1 MNRLEAETQI
11 LLSISYQNTPL
22 DDQTNNQLGT
32 QLQSRCIVLAT
43 ARIVVVV
50 VVVVAVAVVVADG
63 NLLPTHWTTSE
74 QG

>member
-32 QLQSRCIVLAT
+32 QLQSRCTVLAK
-43 ARIVVVV
+43 ARIVVVA
-50 VVVVAVAVVVADG
+50 VVAVVADG
-63 NLLPTHWTTSE
+63 NLLPTCWTTSE

>member
-32 QLQSRCIVLAT
+32 QLQSRCTVLAK
-43 ARIVVVV
+43 AQI
-50 VVVVAVAVVVADG
+50 VVVAVVVDG
-63 NLLPTHWTTSE
+63 NLLPTCWTTSE